1 MIIFCIIY
9 YTKGKKDYK
18 MHDLLNAL
26 QTEFSRIE
34 EDIKNE
40 LLELDDFRL
49 NILTSIKKIPPK
61 ISIFDIIDALKE
73 MTISEEKINGMVAL
87 KLSFSRDTTPE
98 IMDIIANAAYRRK
111 GVTQRN
117 LLNFNIVDSKGN
129 IINSGGECPLETL
142 PDVHENLLSKYPK
155 CYIKINGDLDLRKS
169 VIKKNNIDF
178 SYLKDIIVSGDFYA
192 SKYNKNFPHRVG
204 GTFDCSGLGKDY
216 ITKDT
221 ILPITHKI
229 NCAYSITD
237 FDVLMNIMPKRYDNN
252 YDEFDTTH
260 VETLIVEPK
269 LIKKE
274 FLSQN
279 KEHFTNVLNFVEH
292 YPYVTVLDTKGNNL
306 LDILVEK
313 CRDKKVTQEPTII
326 EITTTPSEKTF
337 EQKIQGQHLEVKEI
351 LAHLR
356 KFQEY
361 DIYSDEE
368 LDRLIR
374 AVLSNQ
380 RKNGIQKKT
389 LQRGD
394 GVNVTCIDASQ
405 IDLVHKDLPNIVKE
419 REKIMEEIAPVK
431 PKETIKPQPTK
442 REPIKIKKYIT
453 PDILKKIEKSSKQ
466 NVNLVLQAINEVNL
480 DPLEMQFQGPVHI
493 MKNGKETVSAT
504 VTLESGCC
512 LVQSIDSSNH
522 TDSKRVVWG
531 VADGPDGLII
541 ISIGYREHHNTKKAS
556 NLYADLRN
564 QALKKQ
570 TYTQQELKNK
580 GYIDID
586 ILINDNNSDVLL
598 PNTNILTQKLSDILI
613 KKY

>member
-1 MIIFCIIY
+1 
-9 YTKGKKDYK
+9 

-40 LLELDDFRL
+40 LLELDNFRL

-61 ISIFDIIDALKE
+61 ISIFDIINVLKE

-87 KLSFSRDTTPE
+87 KLSFNSDTPPE
-98 IMDIIANAAYRRK
+98 IVDIITNAAYRRK

-117 LLNFNIVDSKGN
+117 LLDFDIVDSKGD
-129 IINSGGECPLETL
+129 IINSGGECPFETL
-142 PDVHENLLSKYPK
+142 SNVHENFLSEYPG
-155 CYIKINGDLDLRKS
+155 CYIKINGDLDLRNT
-169 VIKKNNIDF
+169 VNKKDKTDY
-178 SYLKDIIVSGDFYA
+178 SYLRDIIVSGDFYA
-192 SKYNKNFPHRVG
+192 SKYNKIFPHRVD

-221 ILPITHKI
+221 VLPITHKI

-237 FDVLMNIMPKRYDNN
+237 FDVLMNIMPKRYNNN

-260 VETLIVEPK
+260 VKTLIVEPK

-279 KEHFTNVLNFVEH
+279 KEHFTNVLNFIEH

-306 LDILVEK
+306 LDMLVEK
-313 CRDKKVTQEPTII
+313 CRDKKVTPEPTVI
-326 EITTTPSEKTF
+326 EITTTPSEKIF

-351 LAHLR
+351 LTILR
-356 KFQEY
+356 TLPEY
-361 DIYSDEE
+361 DIYTDGE
-368 LDRLIR
+368 LDRFIR
-374 AVLSNQ
+374 FVLSDQ

-389 LQRGD
+389 MRRAD
-394 GVNVTCIDASQ
+394 GVNVICIDASQ
-405 IDLVHKDLPNIVKE
+405 IELVKQDLQNVINERTKE
-419 REKIMEEIAPVK
+419 EKTTTEYVPQKTNEFF
-431 PKETIKPQPTK
+431 KPQSIK

-453 PDILKKIEKSSKQ
+453 PDLLKKIEKSSKQ
-466 NVNLVLQAINEVNL
+466 NVNTVLKAINEINL

-493 MKNGKETVSAT
+493 INYGKETVSAT
-504 VTLESGCC
+504 VKKESGCC

-522 TDSKRVVWG
+522 DDTKRLVWG

-541 ISIGYREHHNTKKAS
+541 ISIGYVEHHNTKKAS
-556 NLYADLRN
+556 NKYRDLRDN
-564 QALKKQ
+564 AYKKQ
-570 TYTQQELKNK
+570 TYTQQELDANC
-580 GYIDID
+580 YIDIEN
-586 ILINDNNSDVLL
+586 LINKDFSNTGNSDDDINI
-598 PNTNILTQKLSDILI
+598 PQSNILTQQMLNMSHPS
-613 KKY
+613 Y